1 MQAIDMEAT
10 VQVASRK
17 ITESQVIFL
26 VWAAPTFGSVR
37 SRLLARE
44 LQMPAPVYLYS
55 TRWKGAWTAPLR
67 YMFHG
72 MQTLRLLFQKRP
84 RVVIVQSPP
93 SFAVLFVALYC
104 KMTNSRYVIDAH
116 SDAFQR
122 GIWTCPQWLY
132 DRITRGAALSLV
144 TDEFF
149 RSMIEKKGGRVM
161 VLRDPVATT
170 PLSPIQRQEQ
180 FSVTVVNTFARD
192 EPLEAVLQAAAGLP
206 DVRFSITGKLSRAN
220 PDLLRQAPSNAVF
233 TDFLPDEAY
242 YRLLRSSDAVMSLTT
257 RDHTLQCGAC
267 EALSLERPI
276 ITSAWPLLQ
285 EYFCRG
291 TVHVDNTAAG
301 IRQGI
306 ESLKQDYNRYEAEVV
321 ELRKM
326 RRQEWQQQ
334 TAELADLILG
344 IKSAPV

>member
-1 MQAIDMEAT
+1 MEAIT
-10 VQVASRK
+10 QAATRK
-17 ITESQVIFL
+17 ITESQAIFL

-37 SRLLARE
+37 SKLLAKE
-44 LQMPAPVYLYS
+44 IQMPAPIYIYS
-55 TRWKGAWTAPLR
+55 THWKAAWTAPLR
-67 YMFHG
+67 YVFHG

-104 KMTNSRYVIDAH
+104 KMTNSRYIVDAH

-122 GIWTCPQWLY
+122 GIWTRPRWLY
-132 DRITRGAALSLV
+132 DWITRNAALTLV
-144 TDEFF
+144 TDNFF
-149 RSMIEKKGGRVM
+149 CTTIEQKGGRAM
-161 VLRDPVATT
+161 VLRDPVTST
-170 PLSPIQRQEQ
+170 PFLPVQRPEQ
-180 FSVTVVNTFARD
+180 FSVTVVNTFAPD

-206 DVRFSITGKLSRAN
+206 EVSFSITGKRSRAN
-220 PDLLRQAPSNAVF
+220 PALLQQAPSNVVF

-242 YRLLRSSDAVMSLTT
+242 YQLLRSSHAVMSLTT

-276 ITSAWPLLQ
+276 VTSDWPLLR
-285 EYFCRG
+285 EYFCNG
-291 TVHVDNTAAG
+291 TVHVDNTPAG

-306 ESLKQDYNRYEAEVV
+306 ESLKRDYNRYEAEVV
-321 ELRKM
+321 ELRRM

-334 TAELADLILG
+334 SAKLAELIYPSG
-344 IKSAPV
+344 S

>member
-1 MQAIDMEAT
+1 MEAIT
-10 VQVASRK
+10 PVASRK

-26 VWAAPTFGSVR
+26 VWAAPTFGSGR
-37 SRLLARE
+37 SRLLAKE
-44 LQMPAPVYLYS
+44 LQMPAPIHLYS

-67 YMFHG
+67 YVFHG

-104 KMTNSRYVIDAH
+104 KITNSRYVVDAH

-122 GIWTCPQWLY
+122 GIWTRPKWLY
-132 DRITRGAALSLV
+132 DWITRNAALTLV
-144 TDEFF
+144 TDHFF
-149 RSMIEKKGGRVM
+149 RTMIEQKGGRAM
-161 VLRDPVATT
+161 VLRDPVASA

-180 FSVTVVNTFARD
+180 FSVTVVNTFAQD

-206 DVRFSITGKLSRAN
+206 DVRFSVTGKRSRAN
-220 PDLLRQAPSNAVF
+220 PDLLQQASSNVVF
-233 TDFLPDEAY
+233 TDFLPNESY
-242 YRLLRSSDAVMSLTT
+242 YQLLRSSHAVMSLTT

-276 ITSAWPLLQ
+276 ITSDWPLLR
-285 EYFCRG
+285 EYFSSG
-291 TVHVDNTAAG
+291 TVHVDNTPVG

-306 ESLKQDYNRYEAEVV
+306 ESLKQDYSRYEAEVV
-321 ELRKM
+321 ELRQM

-334 TAELADLILG
+334 SAKLAELIYQSG
-344 IKSAPV
+344 S

>member
-1 MQAIDMEAT
+1 MEAIT
-10 VQVASRK
+10 PVARRK
-17 ITESQVIFL
+17 ITEGEVIFL
-26 VWAAPTFGSVR
+26 VWAAPTFGSGR
-37 SRLLARE
+37 SRLLAKE
-44 LQMPAPVYLYS
+44 LQMPAPIHFYF

-67 YMFHG
+67 YVVHG
-72 MQTLRLLFQKRP
+72 VQTLRLLFQKRP

-122 GIWTCPQWLY
+122 GIWTRPTWLY
-132 DRITRGAALSLV
+132 DWVTRNAALTLV
-144 TDEFF
+144 TDHFF
-149 RSMIEKKGGRVM
+149 RTMIEQKGGQAM
-161 VLRDPVATT
+161 VLRDPVEST
-170 PLSPIQRQEQ
+170 PLSPVQRKEQ

-192 EPLEAVLQAAAGLP
+192 EPLDAVLQAAADLP
-206 DVRFSITGKLSRAN
+206 DVRFSVTGKRSRAN
-220 PDLLRQAPSNAVF
+220 PDLLQQAPSNVVF

-242 YRLLRSSDAVMSLTT
+242 YQLLRSSHAVMSLTT

-276 ITSAWPLLQ
+276 ITSDWPLLR

-291 TVHVDNTAAG
+291 TVHVDNTPDG
-301 IRQGI
+301 IRRGI
-306 ESLKQDYNRYEAEVV
+306 ESLKQDYKRYEEGVV
-321 ELRKM
+321 ELRQM

-334 TAELADLILG
+334 SAELADLIYP
-344 IKSAPV
+344 SR

>member
-1 MQAIDMEAT
+1 MEAT
-10 VQVASRK
+10 VQVASHK
-17 ITESQVIFL
+17 ITESRVIFL

-37 SRLLARE
+37 SKLLAKE
-44 LQMPAPVYLYS
+44 LQMPAPIYFYS
-55 TRWKGAWTAPLR
+55 TRWKGAWTAPFR
-67 YMFHG
+67 YIIHG

-104 KMTNSRYVIDAH
+104 KLTGSRYIIDAH

-122 GIWTCPQWLY
+122 GIWTRPTWLY
-132 DRITRGAALSLV
+132 DRITRGAALTLV

-149 RSMIEKKGGRVM
+149 RTLIEQKGGRAM
-161 VLRDPVATT
+161 VLRDPVTPT
-170 PLSPIQRQEQ
+170 PLSSIQRHEQ
-180 FSVTVVNTFARD
+180 FSVTVVNTFAPD

-206 DVRFSITGKLSRAN
+206 EVRFSITGKRSRAN
-220 PDLLRQAPSNAVF
+220 PELLRQAPANVTF

-242 YRLLRSSDAVMSLTT
+242 YQLLRSSHGVMSLTT

-276 ITSAWPLLQ
+276 ITSDWPLLRD
-285 EYFCRG
+285 YFSRG
-291 TVHVDNTAAG
+291 TVHVDNTPAG

-306 ESLKQDYNRYEAEVV
+306 ESLKQDYRRYEVEVV
-321 ELRKM
+321 ELRQM
-326 RRQEWQQQ
+326 RRQEWQQRS
-334 TAELADLILG
+334 AELAELITSLG
-344 IKSAPV
+344 RKLARG